1 MLRKNDVRT
10 VDLIRQIGACEH
22 LRESLGNRL
31 FAHLHAGRT
40 INADILV
47 VNKQKF
53 GLFFDLIHYLRH
65 FHLLHINSHTAC
77 LRPDGPGGKA
87 QKRSKKGDYQV
98 L

>member
-1 MLRKNDVRT
+1 MFELLISYVRSVPASICARASAT
-10 VDLIRQIGACEH
+10 GCSRTC
-22 LRESLGNRL
+22 
-31 FAHLHAGRT
+31 HAGRAV
-40 INADILV
+40 NADILV

>member
-1 MLRKNDVRT
+1 
-10 VDLIRQIGACEH
+10 
-22 LRESLGNRL
+22 
-31 FAHLHAGRT
+31 
-40 INADILV
+40 LV
-47 VNKQKF
+47 C
-53 GLFFDLIHYLRH
+53 FFDLIHYLRH